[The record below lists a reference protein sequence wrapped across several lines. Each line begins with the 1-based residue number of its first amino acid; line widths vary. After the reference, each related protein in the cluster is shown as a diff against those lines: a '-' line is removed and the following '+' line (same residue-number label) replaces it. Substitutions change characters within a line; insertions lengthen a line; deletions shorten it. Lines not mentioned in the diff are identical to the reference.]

1 MLNKLFGSEARV
13 KILNIFLTKP
23 DGQYYLRGLARDLDL
38 QVNSVKRELLNLENL
53 GLLVQTPTA
62 SEVKSKEKKYYT
74 VNRDFLLF
82 SEIKSLFI
90 KAQMLSTK
98 EFADNVQKI
107 CTPKM
112 MILTGFFTGD
122 TESKTDLLIVG
133 ISKTSKDK
141 FIKLIKEL
149 EESVGQEIN
158 YTIMD
163 EKEFFYRQEIFDVF
177 LHKIMTGKKLVISDN
192 LTTQK

>member
-1 MLNKLFGSEARV
+1 MLNQLFGSEARV

-53 GLLVQTPTA
+53 GLIVQVPT
-62 SEVKSKEKKYYT
+62 SPEVKSKENKYYT

-90 KAQMLSTK
+90 KAQMISTK
-98 EFADNVQKI
+98 EFANNVQKI

-112 MILTGFFTGD
+112 LILTGFFTGD

-133 ISKTSKDK
+133 KISKDK

-149 EESVGQEIN
+149 EESIGREIN

-177 LHKIMTGKKLVISDN
+177 LHKIMTGKKLVISDS